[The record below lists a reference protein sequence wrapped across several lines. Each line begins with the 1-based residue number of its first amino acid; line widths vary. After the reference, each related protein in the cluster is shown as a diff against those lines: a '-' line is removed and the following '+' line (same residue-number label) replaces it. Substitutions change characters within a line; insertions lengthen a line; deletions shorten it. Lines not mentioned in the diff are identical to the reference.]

1 MYPLDLEPFTADG
14 HCAVAICLGETP
26 LVNPDNVYDLVKSLQ
41 EKFNDIAF
49 LICDEIHKY
58 ELMIPR
64 NLTIARAQRL
74 ALKKGDDMEAI
85 LNNAFERLKQND
97 HLSAN
102 LTILRWSQIED
113 QDYQKVHDIMYQY
126 RKSFDE
132 ELRASSG
139 FYIKRRLAVATLT
152 EERLENFTKYTL
164 AELPVQLMGF
174 NHDNH
179 QYNTIFHPVYPRKN
193 PDGSAAGNVNSAY
206 VSPIDTVVQAYRNN
220 PDVVG
225 DISRTVPHKEAG
237 KVTRVFFDRPV
248 REESKEKT
256 CANGLDAPLIEAA
269 VIS

>member
-1 MYPLDLEPFTADG
+1 MYHLNLEPFAVGG

-26 LVNPDNVYDLVKSLQ
+26 LCDPSNVCDLVKSLQ

-58 ELMIPR
+58 EMMIPR
-64 NLTIARAQRL
+64 TMTITRAQK
-74 ALKKGDDMEAI
+74 AAIKKGDGMETI
-85 LNNAFERLKQND
+85 LNNAFERLRQND
-97 HLSAN
+97 QLSAN

-113 QDYQKVHDIMYQY
+113 QDYQKVLDIMHQY
-126 RKSFDE
+126 RKHFE
-132 ELRASSG
+132 QGLRSSSG
-139 FYIKRRLAVATLT
+139 FYIKRRLSVATLT

-174 NHDNH
+174 NYNNH
-179 QYNTIFHPVYPRKN
+179 QYTTIFHPVYPRKD
-193 PDGSAAGNVNSAY
+193 PDGSAGNVNSAY

-225 DISRTVPHKEAG
+225 DISRSVPHMEAG

-248 REESKEKT
+248 REEVKEKS
-256 CANGLDAPLIEAA
+256 CVYGLDAPLSKSA

>member
-1 MYPLDLEPFTADG
+1 MYPLNLEPYAAGG

-26 LVNPDNVYDLVKSLQ
+26 LIDSDNVCDLVKSLQ

-58 ELMIPR
+58 EMMIPR
-64 NLTIARAQRL
+64 NMTITRAQRL
-74 ALKKGDDMEAI
+74 AIKKGDNMDAI
-85 LNNAFERLKQND
+85 LNTAFKRLRQND
-97 HLSAN
+97 QLSSN

-113 QDYQKVHDIMYQY
+113 QDYQKVHNIMYQY
-126 RKSFDE
+126 RKNFVE

-174 NHDNH
+174 NYDNR
-179 QYNTIFHPVYPRKN
+179 QYTTIFHPVYPRKN
-193 PDGSAAGNVNSAY
+193 PDGSAGNVNSAY

-220 PDVVG
+220 SDVVR
-225 DISRTVPHKEAG
+225 DISCSVPHMEAG
-237 KVTRVFFDRPV
+237 RVSRVFFDRPV
-248 REESKEKT
+248 PEEVKEKL
-256 CANGLDAPLIEAA
+256 CANGLDAPLVEAA